1 MPELPVKYL
10 LNIRFIALAYCLL
23 LITPVI
29 TAGCNF
35 VPGDAYDPGKNEIIL
50 ENRKDLEAMEQKD
63 TYLKQSI
70 PPLDK
75 NLPKTLETA
84 TLAMG

>member
-1 MPELPVKYL
+1 VPELPVKYL
-10 LNIRFIALAYCLL
+10 LKKSFIALAYFPL

-50 ENRKDLEAMEQKD
+50 ENGKDLEAMEQKD
-63 TYLKQSI
+63 TYLRQSI

-75 NLPKTLETA
+75 NLPKNLDTA